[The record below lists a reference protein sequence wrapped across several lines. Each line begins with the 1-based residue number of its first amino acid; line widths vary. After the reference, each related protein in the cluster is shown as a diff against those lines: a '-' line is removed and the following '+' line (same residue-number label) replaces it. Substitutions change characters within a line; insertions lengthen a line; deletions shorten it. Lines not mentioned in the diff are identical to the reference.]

1 MNLQSKVALI
11 TGSGRGLGKAI
22 AIKLAMEG
30 ADIVINDVNIKE
42 AESTATEIE
51 ALGRKTLVSSASVS
65 DRGQVEKLFEEI
77 KNKFG
82 RLDILVNNAGITKD
96 SLLLKMTEEQ
106 WKQVMDVNLTGVFN
120 CTQLAAML
128 MKEQNFGK
136 VVNLSS
142 IAGQMGNVGQLN
154 YSATKAGVIGMTK
167 TLAKELARF
176 NVNVNAIAPG
186 IIKTPMTDAI
196 PEKVMDGMLKQIPLG
211 RIGQAEDI
219 ANLVKFLVS
228 EESQYITGQI
238 IACNGGWY
246 V

>member
-1 MNLQSKVALI
+1 MNLQGNVTLI
-11 TGSGRGLGKAI
+11 TGSGRGIGKAI
-22 AIKLAMEG
+22 ATKLAIEG
-30 ADIVINDVNIKE
+30 ADIVINDINLMD
-42 AESTATEIE
+42 AEETAAEIE
-51 ALGRKTLVSSASVS
+51 SLGRKTLVSNASVS
-65 DRGQVEKLFEEI
+65 DRNQVEKLFKEI

-96 SLLLKMTEEQ
+96 STLLKMAEDQ

-136 VVNLSS
+136 IVNMSS
-142 IAGQMGNVGQLN
+142 IAGQMGSIGQLN

-167 TLAKELARF
+167 TLSKELARF

-186 IIKTPMTDAI
+186 IIETLMTDAVPKTALDEMI
-196 PEKVMDGMLKQIPLG
+196 KQIPLG
-211 RIGQAEDI
+211 RIGKPEDI

-228 EESQYITGQI
+228 KESNYITGQV

>member
-11 TGSGRGLGKAI
+11 TGSGRGLGRAI

-30 ADIVINDVNIKE
+30 ANVVINDVNSKD
-42 AESTATEIE
+42 AEETAAKIE
-51 ALGRKTLVSSASVS
+51 ALGREVLISNASVS

-77 KNKFG
+77 KDKFG

-96 SLLLKMTEEQ
+96 NLLLKMTGEQ
-106 WKQVMDVNLTGVFN
+106 WQQVMDVNLTGVFN

-128 MKEQNFGK
+128 MKEQNYGK
-136 VVNLSS
+136 IVNLSS
-142 IAGQMGNVGQLN
+142 IAGQMGNVGQVN
-154 YSATKAGVIGMTK
+154 YSTTKAGVMGMTK

-196 PEKVMDGMLKQIPLG
+196 PEKVMEIMVKQIPLG

-246 V
+246 L

>member
-1 MNLQSKVALI
+1 MNLKSKVVLV
-11 TGSGRGLGKAI
+11 TGSGRGLGKTI
-22 AIKLAMEG
+22 AMKLAMEG
-30 ADIVINDVNIKE
+30 ADIVINDVNIKN
-42 AESTATEIE
+42 AEETAREIE
-51 ALGRKTLVSSASVS
+51 ALGRKTLVSNASVS
-65 DRGQVEKLFEEI
+65 EREQVEKMFDEI

-96 SLLLKMTEEQ
+96 SLLSKMTEEQ
-106 WKQVMDVNLTGVFN
+106 WRQVIDVNLTGVFN
-120 CTQLAAML
+120 CTQLAAIL
-128 MKEQNFGK
+128 MKEQKSGK
-136 VVNLSS
+136 IVNLSS

-186 IIKTPMTDAI
+186 IIKTPMTDVI

-211 RIGQAEDI
+211 RIGMPEDI

-228 EESQYITGQI
+228 EDSSYITGQV

>member
-11 TGSGRGLGKAI
+11 TGSGRGLGRAI

-30 ADIVINDVNIKE
+30 ANIVINDVNSKD
-42 AESTATEIE
+42 AEETAAKIE
-51 ALGRKTLVSSASVS
+51 ALGREVLISNASVS

-77 KNKFG
+77 KDKFG

-96 SLLLKMTEEQ
+96 NLLLKMTGEQ
-106 WKQVMDVNLTGVFN
+106 WQQVMDVNLTGVFN

-128 MKEQNFGK
+128 MKEQNYGK
-136 VVNLSS
+136 IVNLSS
-142 IAGQMGNVGQLN
+142 IAGQMGNVGQVN
-154 YSATKAGVIGMTK
+154 YSTTKAGVMGMTK

-196 PEKVMDGMLKQIPLG
+196 PEKVMEIMVKQIPLG

-246 V
+246 L